1 MANVLPYGEYIPTE
15 RDLFNLIGEQW
26 PDKLRKDYIASKF
39 NTAQLLQFTNEN
51 TADIEDIQLQLTT
64 INGQITVINGQ
75 IVTLQTDVSAVTS
88 SLNSHIAAQSAHGAT
103 GDIVGT
109 LDYCTATVGGVVL
122 LAAAVGNAAETTTLP
137 PSAVGAAPAA
147 YNQTYAQSQTDAI
160 NALINNI
167 TDLANALNSAVDVI
181 NSSLVTERT
190 AKQRAT

>member
-1 MANVLPYGEYIPTE
+1 MANRLRNYVFTEAELQRVLGGK
-15 RDLFNLIGEQW
+15 F
-26 PDKLRKDYIASKF
+26 PDQFIKDYIAGKA
-39 NTAQLLQFTNEN
+39 NTEALLVTIDEN
-51 TADIEDIQLQLTT
+51 TADIEDIQLQLTV

-88 SLNSHIAAQSAHGAT
+88 SLNAHIAAQSAHGAS

-109 LDYCTATVGGVVL
+109 LDYCTAIVGGVVL
-122 LAAAVGNAAETTTLP
+122 LATAVGDAAETTTLP

>member
-1 MANVLPYGEYIPTE
+1 MANRLRNYVFTEAELQRVLGGK
-15 RDLFNLIGEQW
+15 F
-26 PDKLRKDYIASKF
+26 PDQFIKDYIAGKA
-39 NTAQLLQFTNEN
+39 NAEALLATIDAN
-51 TADIEDIQLQLTT
+51 TADIEGIQLQLTA

-122 LAAAVGNAAETTTLP
+122 LATAVGDAAETTTLP
-137 PSAVGAAPAA
+137 PSAVAAAPAA